1 MTSISLLMPPT
12 SLLVKNM
19 VCHRCVLAV
28 EEILRNESIPF
39 QKVIFGEIH
48 LPGELSGDQKQSLQ
62 SKLNKIGFELI
73 DTHTS
78 GLIEKIK
85 QLVIKRARNEVDE
98 KDNKIKL
105 SRYLS
110 DHVNHEYTYL
120 SSLFSSV
127 EGRTIENY
135 FIEQR
140 IEKAKEL
147 LIYGQ
152 LTLSQIAFDLEY
164 SSVAHL
170 STQFKKVTGLTPSYF
185 KEVGASKRK
194 SLDNI

>member
-1 MTSISLLMPPT
+1 MPT
-12 SLLVKNM
+12 STLLVKNM
-19 VCHRCVLAV
+19 ICHRCVLVV
-28 EEILRNESIPF
+28 EDILRIGSIPF
-39 QKVIFGEIH
+39 HQVIFGEIH
-48 LPGELSGDQKQSLQ
+48 LFTELSQEQRDYLVKAFD
-62 SKLNKIGFELI
+62 KVGFELI
-73 DTHTS
+73 DTHS
-78 GLIEKIK
+78 SALIEKIK

-98 KDNKIKL
+98 KESKIKL
-105 SRYLS
+105 SHYLS
-110 DHVNHEYTYL
+110 DKVNHEYTYL

-170 STQFKKVTGLTPSYF
+170 SSQFKKITGLTPSYF
-185 KEVGASKRK
+185 KEIGTTKRK

>member
-1 MTSISLLMPPT
+1 MP
-12 SLLVKNM
+12 SAILLVKNM
-19 VCHRCVLAV
+19 VCHRCILAV
-28 EEILRNESIPF
+28 EDILRREAISF

-48 LPGELSGDQKQSLQ
+48 LCDELSRDQKDRLVKAFDQV
-62 SKLNKIGFELI
+62 GFELI
-73 DTHTS
+73 DTHS
-78 GLIEKIK
+78 SALIEKIK
-85 QLVIKRARNEVDE
+85 QLVIKRARNEADE
-98 KDNKIKL
+98 KESKLKL
-105 SRYLS
+105 SHYLS
-110 DHVNHEYTYL
+110 GKVNHEYTYL

-147 LIYGQ
+147 LVYGQ

-170 STQFKKVTGLTPSYF
+170 STQFKKITGLTPTYF
-185 KEVGASKRK
+185 KEIGMAKRRA
-194 SLDNI
+194 LDKI